1 MKSFSVLQFLCYV
14 TFRNPFST
22 KNGNFLKIF
31 QFYLLT
37 FSLYISCHLT
47 LCVLR
52 TYIYVLPEPCAQP
65 LYIHLERIKDA
76 YIRPWL
82 LEKITRHGRGALKSY
97 FTHYSYVV
105 IVLFNTTL
113 YRSVFSTI
121 SLFWA
126 FCVFYF
132 KSNVLNQYINCRPQG
147 RQRLL
152 SACVYIM
159 RIYGRN
165 LTKSAKLESLL
176 TMSS

>member
-22 KNGNFLKIF
+22 KNRNFLKIF

-52 TYIYVLPEPCAQP
+52 TYIYDTSSLNLARNHCTSVQSSSRSHI
-65 LYIHLERIKDA
+65 Y
-76 YIRPWL
+76 
-82 LEKITRHGRGALKSY
+82 AL
-97 FTHYSYVV
+97 FLCV
-105 IVLFNTTL
+105 IVLLNTTL

-121 SLFWA
+121 SPFWA